1 MRTEE
6 EKLAT
11 RLRKQAERAAH
22 RERVFKLHPPN
33 VRYAKSAFQKGKAR
47 QPKKHVKVKLGV
59 Q

>member
-11 RLRKQAERAAH
+11 RLRKQAEREAH
-22 RERVFKLHPPN
+22 RQRVMKQHPPN
-33 VRYAKSAFQKGKAR
+33 VRYAKAAFKKGKKNSAKKR
-47 QPKKHVKVKLGV
+47 QKIQLGV